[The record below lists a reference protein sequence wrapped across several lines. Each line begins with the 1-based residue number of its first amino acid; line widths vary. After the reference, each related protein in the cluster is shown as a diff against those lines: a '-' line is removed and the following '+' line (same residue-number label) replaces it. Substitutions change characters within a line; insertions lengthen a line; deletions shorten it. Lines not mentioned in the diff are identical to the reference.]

1 MLATTK
7 EIKYI
12 YIYIYIYLY
21 GQPDPHVCGS
31 LSLSPQNCVDSHEV
45 IQNEAK
51 LQEIVVPELNQ

>member
-1 MLATTK
+1 MLANTK

-12 YIYIYIYLY
+12 YIYIYIYMDN
-21 GQPDPHVCGS
+21 QTHTSVA

-45 IQNEAK
+45 VQNEAK